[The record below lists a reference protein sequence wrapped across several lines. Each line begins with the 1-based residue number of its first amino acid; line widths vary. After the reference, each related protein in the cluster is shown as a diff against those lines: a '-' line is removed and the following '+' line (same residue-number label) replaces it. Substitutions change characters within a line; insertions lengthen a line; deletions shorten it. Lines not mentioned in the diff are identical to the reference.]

1 MKLSMWILADR
12 LSHDVSRLDI
22 NDGSATISGTRFFS
36 EKLSRFAP
44 EYVYVGKGSDMFTD
58 PDYNNM
64 VILVHG
70 YDLMFIEDQ
79 SVETVLNDVLAAF
92 EFYNSWEASLWAA
105 SAHSDPIQH
114 MVDLSKG
121 VMPAPIGIADSAGRA
136 VAWTK
141 CEDTHSQDEGWRY
154 FIENGIVP
162 TSYTSARIRDVRG
175 NLLRDWS
182 AAPQIYQMDGRTCIG
197 AQIMSG
203 GEYVAAFY
211 MQEYEKRF
219 TPGDVQ
225 LAEVFC
231 GVLSRLASMQS
242 VSSEIKS
249 GAAMISALLDG
260 AEPDERVCARLDE
273 LIPGESPYQLVLIHS
288 VTASTNIVRKSTL
301 LETVKQAGV
310 DSVSLI
316 YGDDIVSVARET
328 EAEAFLETL
337 KRHVNLSHY
346 VAGVSMPFHDWG
358 KVLSRYRQA
367 GFAIEQAAGG
377 AGMFFYR
384 DFAFEHL
391 LAGIDGHGRELEL
404 THPALD
410 TLMAYDK
417 KNGTEL
423 YKTLERYLTNERNMV
438 RTAQELCI
446 HRNSMKYR
454 IRRIKERINCNLDDP
469 EERLYLL
476 LSYRLT

>member
-36 EKLSRFAP
+36 EKLSEFTP
-44 EYVYVGKGSDMFTD
+44 EYVYIGKGSDVFTD
-58 PDYNNM
+58 PDYDNTI
-64 VILVHG
+64 ILMHG

-79 SVETVLNDVLAAF
+79 SVETVLNDVLATF

-114 MVDLSKG
+114 MVDLSEG
-121 VMPAPIGIADSAGRA
+121 VMSVPIGIADSAGRA

-141 CEDTHSQDEGWRY
+141 SEGSHSQDEGWRY
-154 FIENGIVP
+154 FIERGIVP

-175 NLLRDWS
+175 NPLSDWS

-211 MQEYEKRF
+211 MQEFEKKF

-225 LAEVFC
+225 LTEVFC
-231 GVLSRLASMQS
+231 GVLSKLVSMRS

-260 AEPDERVCARLDE
+260 AEPDERIRAKLDE
-273 LIPGESPYQLVLIHS
+273 LIPGETPYQLVLIHS

-301 LETVKQAGV
+301 LETVRQAGG
-310 DSVSLI
+310 SISLI
-316 YGDDIVSVARET
+316 YGDDIVSVARGT
-328 EAEAFLETL
+328 KAEAFLDAL
-337 KRHVNLSHY
+337 KVHVNLSHY
-346 VAGVSMPFHDWG
+346 IVGVSIPFDDWG

-367 GFAIEQAAGG
+367 GFAIEGAADG
-377 AGMFFYR
+377 AGIFFYR

-391 LAGIDGHGRELEL
+391 LAGIGEHGRELEL

-410 TLMAYDK
+410 TLMAYDR
-417 KNGTEL
+417 KNGTEM

-438 RTAQELCI
+438 QTAQELCI

-454 IRRIKERINCNLDDP
+454 IRRIRELINCNLDDP
-469 EERLYLL
+469 EERLFLL
-476 LSYRLT
+476 LSYRLA